1 MTGMAPALGRE
12 VKGIARSVNAAPAFA
27 DLRMTREQ
35 GQADLTSFRLRVD
48 VTDAPEEL
56 RTGMTVEI
64 ADESD

>member
-1 MTGMAPALGRE
+1 
-12 VKGIARSVNAAPAFA
+12 
-27 DLRMTREQ
+27 MTREQ